1 LSIPREPYQPDAGST
16 AAQAAPAAPVSPQ
29 MQPASPQMQP
39 APAQHQPGS
48 GYPAP
53 AQSGIP
59 GHDPNPFGLPGQ
71 QPPVKSRKKLWI
83 ILGSAGGVLLLIIIG
98 LIILV
103 NVVGSATNQARGL
116 ADDFTKLVISGDTDQ
131 AYGYLDPALHDQLTK
146 ESFIEGI
153 ASLELNDSCKP
164 EYNNVQVTSENGT
177 KSADIAGLIT
187 CDDDKK
193 VDLAYRFEG
202 QDELKMINIKL
213 RPQE

>member
-1 LSIPREPYQPDAGST
+1 LSIPREPYEPDAGSP
-16 AAQAAPAAPVSPQ
+16 AAPAAP
-29 MQPASPQMQP
+29 ASPQVQQ
-39 APAQHQPGS
+39 APTQHQAWR
-48 GYPAP
+48 GYPAA
-53 AQSGIP
+53 AQGGTQGQDS
-59 GHDPNPFGLPGQ
+59 NPFGLPGQ
-71 QPPVKSRKKLWI
+71 EPPATNRRKLWI
-83 ILGSAGGVLLLIIIG
+83 ILGSAGGVLLLVIIG

-146 ESFIEGI
+146 ETFIEGI

-164 EYNNVQVTSENGT
+164 TYNDVQVTSENGT

-187 CDDDKK
+187 CDNDKK

-202 QDELKMINIKL
+202 QDELKMVNIKL